1 MKRTGMEMINILE
14 ILMGKSGKCV
24 VDICSICG
32 EVKEEERRG
41 ARLRVADEYTASKQE
56 E

>member
-1 MKRTGMEMINILE
+1 MKKNETDGMEMINILE

-32 EVKEEERRG
+32 EVKEEKKGSAAPRG
-41 ARLRVADEYTASKQE
+41 G
-56 E
+56 

>member
-1 MKRTGMEMINILE
+1 MINILE

-32 EVKEEERRG
+32 EVKEERRA
-41 ARLRVADEYTASKQE
+41 ARPRVADEYTASKQE